1 MTIEVRRGTILKIS
15 PSVTTFGRDTSLAEG
30 GEDELLPRGRG
41 SKERPGAKKTPPQKE
56 RRKRVGYWKA
66 SEDYTTP
73 CPGPCK

>member
-1 MTIEVRRGTILKIS
+1 MLKIS
-15 PSVTTFGRDTSLAEG
+15 PSVTARGRDTSLAEG
-30 GEDELLPRGRG
+30 GEDEAPREWRVKIGLG
-41 SKERPGAKKTPPQKE
+41 QKKTPLQKE